1 MYNFLSKII
10 AISLCCSSCALG
22 TKPVLEIENADQ
34 CVILLH
40 GLARTSD
47 SMSVMENAL
56 QQKNYYV
63 VNVDYPSREHNI
75 EYLTDTVIPEHI
87 GKCNEKVKGKINF
100 VTHSL
105 GGILVRYYLAHYKM
119 DNLGRVVMLSPPNQG
134 SEVVDVLK
142 DVPGFYLINGP
153 AGMQLGTDESGIPG
167 KLPPADY
174 EVGVI
179 TGDESINLILSMF
192 IPGDDDGK
200 VSIERAK
207 LAGMTDFLVVHDSHP
222 FIMQSDEVIEQTISF
237 LQYGTFKH
245 ELANEEP

>member
-1 MYNFLSKII
+1 M
-10 AISLCCSSCALG
+10 ALLNPHE
-22 TKPVLEIENADQ
+22 TKVQ
-34 CVILLH
+34 FV
-40 GLARTSD
+40 GL
-47 SMSVMENAL
+47 
-56 QQKNYYV
+56 Y
-63 VNVDYPSREHNI
+63 
-75 EYLTDTVIPEHI
+75 
-87 GKCNEKVKGKINF
+87 
-100 VTHSL
+100 
-105 GGILVRYYLAHYKM
+105 
-119 DNLGRVVMLSPPNQG
+119 PNQG

-237 LQYGTFKH
+237 LQSGTFKH
-245 ELANEEP
+245 ELANEKP